1 MCAAPL
7 FSAVA
12 ARGAMELAIY
22 QAIHELGLSFDL
34 IVGRSLRQS
43 AAQLPDLAG
52 QQIPLRSRPLS
63 ESGCRHAYRRATIST
78 RCRPARLPPQRRA
91 DPGRLRAKPGGA
103 GNARRECSGSNRGNL
118 YATRVVVSA
127 MQPKPLSRRGA
138 FTVLAAFGAS
148 AADSTDQTSPMRLS
162 FLSNEL
168 APADQVLRRQCAVS
182 LATAAQL
189 PGGSQTAARFPCNRL

>member
-1 MCAAPL
+1 M
-7 FSAVA
+7 
-12 ARGAMELAIY
+12 
-22 QAIHELGLSFDL
+22 
-34 IVGRSLRQS
+34 
-43 AAQLPDLAG
+43 
-52 QQIPLRSRPLS
+52 
-63 ESGCRHAYRRATIST
+63 
-78 RCRPARLPPQRRA
+78 
-91 DPGRLRAKPGGA
+91 
-103 GNARRECSGSNRGNL
+103 
-118 YATRVVVSA
+118 SA

-189 PGGSQTAARFPCNRL
+189 PGGSQTATADMPNNAEPIWMIVPVTLVSWSVASPTSMVCTSAKETTGRVRSAATANFTTVLEFIYDLELN